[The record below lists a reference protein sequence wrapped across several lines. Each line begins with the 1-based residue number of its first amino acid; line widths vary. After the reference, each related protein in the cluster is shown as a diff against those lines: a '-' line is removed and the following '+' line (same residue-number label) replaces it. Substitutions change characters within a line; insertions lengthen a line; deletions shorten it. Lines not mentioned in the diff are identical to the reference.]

1 VAFMLVHF
9 FVCWNSNSSLNSFV
23 GILFKS
29 KPKPQMPKPSTLL
42 YLILHHPAHQ
52 AAAAQPVQPCQP
64 SNPRSAAARSSQPAQ
79 QPRSPARL
87 AASTRATA
95 QRRTR
100 PSWPSGPSHCRP
112 ALPRPVPLTGGTPCH
127 PFRRAR
133 PRPGLDRATVVRV
146 RPEHASSAWP
156 ARQGVHPGLFK
167 AAAAPGRPTRDP
179 RALTA

>member
-95 QRRTR
+95 QRRFAAHLAQLTTAAS
-100 PSWPSGPSHCRP
+100 PLSPPPPAVADPWGP
-112 ALPRPVPLTGGTPCH
+112 
-127 PFRRAR
+127 
-133 PRPGLDRATVVRV
+133 RV
-146 RPEHASSAWP
+146 IPE
-156 ARQGVHPGLFK
+156 L
-167 AAAAPGRPTRDP
+167 
-179 RALTA
+179 